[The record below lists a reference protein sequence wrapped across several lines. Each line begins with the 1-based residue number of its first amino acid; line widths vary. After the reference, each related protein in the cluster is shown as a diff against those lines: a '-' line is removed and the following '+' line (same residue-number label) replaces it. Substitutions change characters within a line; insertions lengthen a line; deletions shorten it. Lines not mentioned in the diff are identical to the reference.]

1 MDKVAAE
8 PELVMDMAVAGM
20 SQVVVVVLEPPGTL

>member
-8 PELVMDMAVAGM
+8 PELVMDMAVADM